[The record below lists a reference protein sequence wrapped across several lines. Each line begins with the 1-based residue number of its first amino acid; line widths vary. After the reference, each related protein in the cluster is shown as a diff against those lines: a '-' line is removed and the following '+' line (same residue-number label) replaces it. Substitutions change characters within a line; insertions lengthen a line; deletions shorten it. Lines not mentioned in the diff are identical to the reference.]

1 MVRKLENLNHYF
13 YNLEK
18 QKIKPLANFLD
29 KFPIGESIRKNF
41 EYSVN
46 RIKDFQKEINEKLK
60 DRPEI
65 FSVILIGS
73 YGRLE
78 ASELSDVDFLIV
90 FKKKKMKKENK
101 EQIKNIV
108 IDYFKNNKMFDK
120 VSCFSCLDLNEL
132 THNIGGSDDSNDNLT
147 SRILLILESIPIHNE
162 KFYNEVLNSLFNH
175 YLEECLGNNN
185 KFPQFLINEI
195 MRYWR
200 TLCIDYRYKK
210 TEADKSF
217 TIRVLKL
224 RIFRKIEILS
234 SILILIVNKGKKIEN
249 IGDLMFQMCL
259 PSFARLNYFFTK
271 FPIENEILND
281 LFNYYNSFMNE
292 INKENIRNELNKV
305 DFDFREKDPLYCSLR
320 ENGRSIHKNIKKILE
335 HESIREHIFDIFL

>member
-1 MVRKLENLNHYF
+1 MVRILENLNHYS

-18 QKIKPLANFLD
+18 QKIKPLEDFLN
-29 KFPIGESIRKNF
+29 KFPIEESIRRNF

-46 RIKDFQKEINEKLK
+46 RIKEFQKEINEKLK
-60 DRPEI
+60 DRKEV
-65 FSVILIGS
+65 FCVILIGS

-78 ASELSDVDFLIV
+78 ASKLSDVDFLIV
-90 FKKKKMKKENK
+90 FKEDLENK
-101 EQIKNIV
+101 VQIKNII
-108 IDYFKNNKMFDK
+108 IDYFKINKRFDK

-175 YLEECLGNNN
+175 YLEECIRDNN

-210 TEADKSF
+210 TEQDKSF

-234 SILILIVNKGKKIEN
+234 SILILIVNKGKTIKN
-249 IGDLMFQMCL
+249 IGELMFQMCL
-259 PSFARLNYFFTK
+259 PSFARLNYFFTQ
-271 FPIENEILND
+271 FPIENEILNNI
-281 LFNYYNSFMNE
+281 FNYYNIFMNE
-292 INKENIRNELNKV
+292 INKENIRNELDEV
-305 DFDFREKDPLYCSLR
+305 DFDSRENNPLYCSLR
-320 ENGRSIHKNIKKILE
+320 EYGRNIHKNIKQIFE
-335 HESIREHIFDIFL
+335 HESIRDHIFDIFL